1 MMTVLITGASSGI
14 GAGLAKSFAA
24 DGHLVI
30 ACGRDAS
37 RLAALQQLSPNIS
50 VRLFDMTDRDACRQA
65 LTGCFADLIILCAGT
80 CEYLDHGQVDAALV
94 ERVMATNFLGPVNCL
109 AALQTQLEAGDRV
122 VLVSSM
128 AHWLPF
134 PRAEAYGASK
144 AALSWFANSLRLDWE
159 SKGDGALMNIAII
172 GSGIAGLTCAW
183 RLAGHHQVTLFEAGA
198 TPGGH
203 TATVDV
209 ATPQGTWAIDTGFIV
224 YNDRTY
230 PRFMGLLSELGIAG
244 QKTQMS
250 FSVHNP
256 ASGLEYNGHS
266 LTSLFAQRRNLLKP
280 AFWGLLSE
288 IVRFNRLAKLALTE
302 ALDPGATLESFLTRH
317 RFSPFFARHYILPMG
332 AAIWS
337 SSLQEMRRFP
347 LPLFLRFFENHGLL
361 DIRDRPQWY
370 VVPGGS
376 REYVRALLAR
386 LGDRLDLRLNAPVQ
400 QVDRH
405 PAGVTLRLAS
415 GEAHFDQVIF
425 ACHSAQALAMLAA
438 PTDSEREVL
447 GDIGWQRNE
456 VVLHSDPR
464 WLPERQRAWASWNYR
479 LSDGDRARACVTYN
493 MNILQGLP
501 AGAPLFCV
509 TLNPDAPVDDR
520 YVWQRFVYEHPLF
533 NPQSWSAQLRREEIN
548 GQQRS
553 WYCGAYWYNG
563 FHEDGVRSAL
573 DVVQGIAVAEGN

>member
-1 MMTVLITGASSGI
+1 
-14 GAGLAKSFAA
+14 
-24 DGHLVI
+24 
-30 ACGRDAS
+30 
-37 RLAALQQLSPNIS
+37 
-50 VRLFDMTDRDACRQA
+50 
-65 LTGCFADLIILCAGT
+65 
-80 CEYLDHGQVDAALV
+80 
-94 ERVMATNFLGPVNCL
+94 
-109 AALQTQLEAGDRV
+109 
-122 VLVSSM
+122 
-128 AHWLPF
+128 
-134 PRAEAYGASK
+134 
-144 AALSWFANSLRLDWE
+144 
-159 SKGDGALMNIAII
+159 MNIAII

-230 PRFMGLLSELGIAG
+230 PRFMGLLSELGIDG

-302 ALDPGATLESFLTRH
+302 ALDPGATLKSFLARH

-347 LPLFLRFFENHGLL
+347 LPLFLRFFEHHGLL

-400 QVDRH
+400 QVERH
-405 PAGVTLRLAS
+405 PTGVTLRLAS

-438 PTDSEREVL
+438 PTDAEREVL

-464 WLPERQRAWASWNYR
+464 WLPARQRAWASWNYR
-479 LSDGDRARACVTYN
+479 LNDGDRARACVTYN

-509 TLNPDAPVDDR
+509 TLNPDAPVDER

-533 NPQSWSAQLRREEIN
+533 NPQSWSAQLRRDEIN
-548 GQQRS
+548 GQRRS

-573 DVVQGIAVAEGN
+573 DVVQGIAAAEGN

>member
-1 MMTVLITGASSGI
+1 
-14 GAGLAKSFAA
+14 
-24 DGHLVI
+24 
-30 ACGRDAS
+30 
-37 RLAALQQLSPNIS
+37 
-50 VRLFDMTDRDACRQA
+50 
-65 LTGCFADLIILCAGT
+65 
-80 CEYLDHGQVDAALV
+80 
-94 ERVMATNFLGPVNCL
+94 
-109 AALQTQLEAGDRV
+109 
-122 VLVSSM
+122 
-128 AHWLPF
+128 
-134 PRAEAYGASK
+134 
-144 AALSWFANSLRLDWE
+144 
-159 SKGDGALMNIAII
+159 MNIAII

-230 PRFMGLLSELGIAG
+230 PRFMGLLSELGIGG

-302 ALDPGATLESFLTRH
+302 ALDPGATLESFLARH

-386 LGDRLDLRLNAPVQ
+386 LGDRLAWL
-400 QVDRH
+400 
-405 PAGVTLRLAS
+405 T
-415 GEAHFDQVIF
+415 
-425 ACHSAQALAMLAA
+425 SAK
-438 PTDSEREVL
+438 
-447 GDIGWQRNE
+447 
-456 VVLHSDPR
+456 
-464 WLPERQRAWASWNYR
+464 
-479 LSDGDRARACVTYN
+479 
-493 MNILQGLP
+493 
-501 AGAPLFCV
+501 
-509 TLNPDAPVDDR
+509 
-520 YVWQRFVYEHPLF
+520 
-533 NPQSWSAQLRREEIN
+533 
-548 GQQRS
+548 
-553 WYCGAYWYNG
+553 
-563 FHEDGVRSAL
+563 
-573 DVVQGIAVAEGN
+573 